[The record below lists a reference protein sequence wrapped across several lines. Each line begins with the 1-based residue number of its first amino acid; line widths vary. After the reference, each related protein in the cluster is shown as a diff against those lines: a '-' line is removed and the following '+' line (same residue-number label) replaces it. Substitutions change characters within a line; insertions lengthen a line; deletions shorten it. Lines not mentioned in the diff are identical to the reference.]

1 MPQRN
6 RSIFTN
12 SRVLSAYK
20 KLEQRKSCRVQRAKS
35 VQSRKYYAVECSC
48 LDFLLGNYS
57 AMEVYEFDSLSCMQ
71 DWIRGEED
79 LDETEV
85 RFAITK
91 AFKLIIDRGLE
102 SS

>member
-1 MPQRN
+1 
-6 RSIFTN
+6 
-12 SRVLSAYK
+12 
-20 KLEQRKSCRVQRAKS
+20 
-35 VQSRKYYAVECSC
+35 
-48 LDFLLGNYS
+48 
-57 AMEVYEFDSLSCMQ
+57 MEVYEFDSLSCMQ